1 MTRRTRN
8 QSRFGLLRDSRKA
21 TPETE
26 FQNSASQRQRTPRP
40 RQFVQ
45 AIHSQMMLVQLI
57 NNRRHSPCL
66 AVLIAIS
73 VLCFSSPARAEDSNQ
88 SARTLVHLLDYIAQ
102 DYSGAVAHGKV
113 VSEKEYA
120 EMQEFSKTAIQL
132 NSTLPVLSDRSEIE
146 KQLRLVEKLVQ
157 SKADAG
163 SVARLAREVK
173 GKIIYLTKLQIAPA
187 NWPSL
192 ARGRELFQQNCSAC
206 HGVSGHGDGVS
217 AATWNPKPSN
227 FHDQQRMRALSPF
240 QAFNTIRLGVSG
252 TAMPAFNQ
260 LSDSD
265 AWALAFYVVSL
276 RYETDGRREKLKK
289 APLSLSNIASQ
300 SDEQIEERLTGSEA
314 EKRHLLATI
323 RLYAPEENFLALA
336 VAQLESATDAYRNGN
351 VDSAKNKALAAY
363 LEGIEPIEP
372 SLKASAPT
380 LVAQLEQRMM
390 TVRSAI
396 EQRRP
401 VEQVASSIQS
411 ARESI
416 ERAEKVLQ
424 DNPASPWLVFSM
436 AADIVLREGFEAVL
450 IIIAILGVLRAVG
463 AKDASRWVHAGWLTA
478 VDLGLV
484 AWGLSDW
491 LMKFSGLKRE
501 LMEGIISI
509 LAVVVLLYL
518 GFWLH
523 RRTEIGRW
531 KAFIEGRVTSALN
544 NRSLFGLSVIS
555 FLAVFREAVET
566 VLFLSA
572 LSLKGGSTGES
583 FMATG
588 VITSFALVIGL
599 AWLLVK
605 CSTRLPIRTLFS
617 ASSFLMTGLAVILVG
632 KGFHALQETGL
643 LGVTVTPFQLR
654 WELVGFYPTMETVIA
669 QIAIIAVAVLLWLYS
684 SKADGQ
690 TNVSNPVAP

>member
-1 MTRRTRN
+1 M
-8 QSRFGLLRDSRKA
+8 
-21 TPETE
+21 
-26 FQNSASQRQRTPRP
+26 
-40 RQFVQ
+40 
-45 AIHSQMMLVQLI
+45 
-57 NNRRHSPCL
+57 

-73 VLCFSSPARAEDSNQ
+73 VLCLSSPARAEDSNQ

-102 DYSGAVAHGKV
+102 DYSGAVADGKV
-113 VSEKEYA
+113 VSEEEYG

-146 KQLRLVEKLVQ
+146 EQLRLVEKLVQ

-163 SVARLAREVK
+163 SVARQAREVK
-173 GKIIYLTKLQIAPA
+173 GKIIHLTKLESAPA
-187 NWPSL
+187 NWPRL

-217 AATWNPKPSN
+217 AATLNPKPSN

-260 LSDSD
+260 LSDLD

-289 APLSLSNIASQ
+289 ALSLSTIASQ

-314 EKRHLLATI
+314 EKRHLLAAI

-380 LVAQLEQRMM
+380 LVAELEQRMM
-390 TVRSAI
+390 AVRITI

-401 VEQVASSIQS
+401 VDQVASSIQS

-436 AADIVLREGFEAVL
+436 ASAIVLREGFEAVL

-463 AKDASRWVHAGWLTA
+463 AKDASQWVHAGWLTA
-478 VDLGLV
+478 VGLGLV

-509 LAVVVLLYL
+509 LAVAVLLYL

-531 KAFIEGRVTSALN
+531 KTFIEGRVTSALN

-572 LSLKGGSTGES
+572 LSLKGGATGES

-669 QIAIIAVAVLLWLYS
+669 QSTIIAVAVLLWLYS
-684 SKADGQ
+684 SKVDGE
-690 TNVSNPVAP
+690 TTDSSPVSS